1 MTATSDRILS
11 PQAAADHVGCGRS
24 SIVRALQNR
33 ELLAERGNDRRW
45 RIRLEDLE
53 RWEADRSVTAQV
65 NLGHRPDIDRTPDR
79 TDELDR
85 LREERDAA
93 LREITELRSERDAA
107 LQQVVEAREAAAE
120 LRGELTGVRGELTS
134 LRGHVVSVELD
145 RDRWYA
151 KANLRPLSL
160 IERIWGSRSNAG
172 A

>member
-1 MTATSDRILS
+1 MTTASDRILS

-45 RIRLEDLE
+45 RIHLDDLE
-53 RWEADRSVTAQV
+53 RWAADRSVTAQV
-65 NLGHRPDIDRTPDR
+65 SPGHRPDIDRTPDR
-79 TDELDR
+79 TGEMDR

-93 LREITELRSERDAA
+93 LREVAKLRSEREEALRQAA
-107 LQQVVEAREAAAE
+107 EGREAVAE
-120 LRGELTGVRGELTS
+120 LRGELTS

>member
-65 NLGHRPDIDRTPDR
+65 NPGHRPDTDR

-107 LQQVVEAREAAAE
+107 LQQVVEARETAAE
-120 LRGELTGVRGELTS
+120 LRGELTS
-134 LRGHVVSVELD
+134 LRGHMVSVELD

>member
-79 TDELDR
+79 TGEMDR

-93 LREITELRSERDAA
+93 LREVAKLRSEREEALRQAA
-107 LQQVVEAREAAAE
+107 EGREAVAE
-120 LRGELTGVRGELTS
+120 LRGELTS

-145 RDRWYA
+145 RDRWYT
-151 KANLRPLSL
+151 KANLSL
-160 IERIWGSRSNAG
+160 IERIWGSRTDRAG

>member
-45 RIRLEDLE
+45 RIRLDDLE
-53 RWEADRSVTAQV
+53 RWATDRSVTVQV
-65 NLGHRPDIDRTPDR
+65 NPGYQPDTDR
-79 TDELDR
+79 TDEMDR

-93 LREITELRSERDAA
+93 LREVSELRSERDEA
-107 LQQVVEAREAAAE
+107 LQQLVEAREAAAE

-145 RDRWYA
+145 RDRWYDR
-151 KANLRPLSL
+151 ANARPLSL
-160 IERIWGSRSNAG
+160 IERIWGSRTNRAG

>member
-65 NLGHRPDIDRTPDR
+65 NLGHRPDIDRT
-79 TDELDR
+79 DELDR

-107 LQQVVEAREAAAE
+107 LQQIVEAREAAAE
-120 LRGELTGVRGELTS
+120 LRGELTS